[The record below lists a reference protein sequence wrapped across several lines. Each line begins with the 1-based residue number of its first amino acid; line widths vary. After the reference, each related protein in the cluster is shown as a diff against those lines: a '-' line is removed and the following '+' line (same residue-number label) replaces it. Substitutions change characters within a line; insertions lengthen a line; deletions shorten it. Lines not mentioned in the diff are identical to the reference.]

1 MQNCLGIYIEN
12 NVIKY
17 AKVAKER
24 DDFKIESYGIKF
36 YDNIEETIKQI
47 IEETYSYKTP
57 ICTNLSDEQYTY
69 IDMFN
74 LLNKKDLAKA
84 TDTEFELF
92 CNDNAKNKAAIE
104 YRTLQV
110 PNLTDPDKLTTIYTY
125 VNKSSVV
132 GRLKDL
138 NGGNVASV
146 VPISLAIPLLN
157 NFADGKNSVII
168 NIENKTTVTT
178 IVNGLTYKV
187 DIIENGMEK
196 ILSDIAAKE
205 NSNQKAYE
213 ICKNATIY
221 TVETASLQVT
231 ENEYMPYIM
240 PTLYSIVEEVKE
252 ILAKNQIEV
261 SNIYITGLATAIN
274 NLDLYFQENFIDKKC
289 EILTPFFVETTNIKL
304 NVKDYIEVNSAVAL
318 ALNNLVVSNKT
329 VDFKGETLKSKLTNK
344 VSTRPQKENKNVK
357 TQNKKTRSNLIKM
370 DLGTSLDF
378 LETILVRIL
387 IGVLL
392 LVISY
397 SIAAKYIVN
406 KIEDKKDETQVVID
420 DTQKKI
426 KDVNGDIT
434 KVNSKTTEYEER
446 ILKIEEAKSERNEY
460 YKTKNAIPLLLTR
473 IKTVIPDGVQLLHIE
488 NTTGK
493 HVQIKAQAEKYE
505 QLGFFIAKLKTDV
518 ILTNITSDSGTKT
531 DNVIQITIEG
541 DFPEY

>member
-24 DDFKIESYGIKF
+24 DDLKIESYGIKF

-47 IEETYSYKTP
+47 IEETYSYKIP

-92 CNDNAKNKAAIE
+92 CNDNGKNKAAIE

-110 PNLTDPDKLTTIYTY
+110 PNLMDSDKVTTIYTY

-138 NGGNVASV
+138 NGGNVASI

-178 IVNGLTYKV
+178 IVNGSTYKIDV
-187 DIIENGMEK
+187 IDNGMEK

-221 TVETASLQVT
+221 TLEASSLQVA

-240 PTLYSIVEEVKE
+240 PTLYSIIEEVKE
-252 ILAKNQIEV
+252 VLAKNQIEV

-274 NLDLYFQENFIDKKC
+274 NLDLYFQENFVDKKC

-304 NVKDYIEVNSAVAL
+304 NVKDYIEVNSAIAL
-318 ALNNLVVSNKT
+318 ALNNLLATNKT
-329 VDFKGETLKSKLTNK
+329 VDFKGESFKSKLTNK
-344 VSTRPQKENKNVK
+344 VSSKPQKENKNGK
-357 TQNKKTRSNLIKM
+357 IQNKKTKSNLIKM

-378 LETILVRIL
+378 IETILVRVLVGI
-387 IGVLL
+387 LL

-397 SIAAKYIVN
+397 SIAAKYIVSR
-406 KIEDKKDETQVVID
+406 IEDKKDEMQIVID

-426 KDVNGDIT
+426 KDISGDIT

-473 IKTVIPDGVQLLHIE
+473 IRTVIPDGVQLLHIE

-505 QLGFFIAKLKTDV
+505 QLGFFIAKLKTDA
-518 ILTNITSDSGTKT
+518 ILINITSDSGTKT